1 MKANREFNPRSD
13 QQMDSDSD
21 YVAIESKN
29 VGKKIRVTRVSLKK
43 KFGPISET
51 VIGNRSSS
59 VKGSSVRGSSG
70 K

>member
-1 MKANREFNPRSD
+1 
-13 QQMDSDSD
+13 MDSDSD